1 MRISDWSSDVCSS
14 DLQPGRFQPRLG
26 MRRLRAIAA
35 ILGAAAGLDAE
46 QGAKLNLAA
55 RVVAAVNALR
65 LPHQFV
71 EWQVEQFRDFLAR
84 PVGAGVRHPIAS
96 SACARS
102 AMMSSIC
109 SITTDT
115 RTTSGPAP
123 VSTSYAS
130 DNRSEEHTSELQSL
144 MRI

>member
-1 MRISDWSSDVCSS
+1 
-14 DLQPGRFQPRLG
+14 

-102 AMMSSIC
+102 AVMSS
-109 SITTDT
+109 D
-115 RTTSGPAP
+115 RKRGVSGKR
-123 VSTSYAS
+123 VSGRV
-130 DNRSEEHTSELQSL
+130 DLGGRRLIKKKK
-144 MRI
+144 R